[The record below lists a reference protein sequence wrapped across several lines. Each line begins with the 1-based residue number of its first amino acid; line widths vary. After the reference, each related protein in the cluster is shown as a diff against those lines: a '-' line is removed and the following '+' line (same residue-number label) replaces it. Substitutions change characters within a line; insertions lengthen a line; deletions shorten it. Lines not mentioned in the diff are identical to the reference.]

1 MSGGND
7 NNLIRN
13 FFQYSGVKNCIFFKV
28 ISHGH
33 QDYSLN
39 KIIFFWNIQV
49 KPDMEFHCILIAYLL
64 LYSNLF
70 VGRFELELAPQSSQ
84 TVDTFY
90 LFNKLSIQK
99 IKVYFLHI
107 SIIHVVIK
115 MRGLVHPRQR

>member
-39 KIIFFWNIQV
+39 KIIFFLEHTSETRYGIPLYFNRL
-49 KPDMEFHCILIAYLL
+49 LIIIFK
-64 LYSNLF
+64 S
-70 VGRFELELAPQSSQ
+70 VCG
-84 TVDTFY
+84 
-90 LFNKLSIQK
+90 K
-99 IKVYFLHI
+99 I
-107 SIIHVVIK
+107 
-115 MRGLVHPRQR
+115 RT